1 MSGYEW
7 PSSLGMENVFTCE
20 DRSELVQ
27 HNLRFSLTVSV
38 KHAMMLQWW
47 YPEIVLELRL
57 HKFPEG
63 TSIIILKALLDNRIY
78 VLPPGTL
85 LSFEVDLLNCLKVD
99 HEPGSLLDFAFEYSL
114 CFRCD
119 FLRCS
124 ADIQGKF

>member
-1 MSGYEW
+1 MALKSWNGEC
-7 PSSLGMENVFTCE
+7 VFTCE

-47 YPEIVLELRL
+47 YPEIILALRL

-63 TSIIILKALLDNRIY
+63 TSIIILKAFLDNRVY

-85 LSFEVDLLNCLKVD
+85 LLFCSGPLELLKSR
-99 HEPGSLLDFAFEYSL
+99 P
-114 CFRCD
+114 
-119 FLRCS
+119 
-124 ADIQGKF
+124 